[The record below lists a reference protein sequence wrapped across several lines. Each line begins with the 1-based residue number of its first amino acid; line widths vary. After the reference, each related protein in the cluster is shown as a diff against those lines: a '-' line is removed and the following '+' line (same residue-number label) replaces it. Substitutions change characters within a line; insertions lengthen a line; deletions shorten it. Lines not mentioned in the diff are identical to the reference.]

1 MRYCNK
7 CVYPENARPG
17 VVFDNEG
24 FVCSGCRL
32 IESRKHIKWVDREN
46 LLVDLLNEYKKK
58 QRKKNNNYDCII
70 LCLEEKTVL
79 SNLVNKKKNI
89 ISTLY

>member
-24 FVCSGCRL
+24 VCSGCRL

-46 LLVDLLNEYKKK
+46 LLVDLLNEYKKT
-58 QRKKNNNYDCII
+58 
-70 LCLEEKTVL
+70 EKE
-79 SNLVNKKKNI
+79 K
-89 ISTLY
+89 